1 MNKQRIMSLKR
12 LCKKKKGKHSGRD
25 RIKNVLLT
33 IGTAKKKKHFFVDFI
48 KKNREKKYCC
58 EIHLKEIA

>member
-33 IGTAKKKKHFFVDFI
+33 IGTAKKKNISLLILLRKI
-48 KKNREKKYCC
+48 EKKN
-58 EIHLKEIA
+58 IAVKFI